1 MFSPRKMGISLNPDF
16 DTIVIGAGLFG
27 SACAKHIGLLTG
39 DTKRICLIGPEEPQ
53 DRADTNVCQQEICH
67 HVETILFRCLAVGMM
82 KGGSITKARTVCGG
96 TSQIE
101 RLTASKISRRCLVL
115 TFTKTVAI

>member
-1 MFSPRKMGISLNPDF
+1 MFLVGSQGTRISSLESTNHLFSPRKMGISLNPDF

-53 DRADTNVCQQEICH
+53 DRADTNVCQNEI
-67 HVETILFRCLAVGMM
+67 
-82 KGGSITKARTVCGG
+82 
-96 TSQIE
+96 
-101 RLTASKISRRCLVL
+101 
-115 TFTKTVAI
+115 